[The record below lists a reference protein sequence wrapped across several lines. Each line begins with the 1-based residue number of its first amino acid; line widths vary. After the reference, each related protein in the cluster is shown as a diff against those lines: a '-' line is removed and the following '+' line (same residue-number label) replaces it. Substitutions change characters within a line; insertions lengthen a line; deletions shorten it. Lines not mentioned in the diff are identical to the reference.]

1 MASEYKKQGG
11 GYTTDKET
19 GQDESQKNLSKWGDE
34 DWQTKDGSGT
44 AKHEDGTRE
53 RYLPRK
59 AWDQMND
66 EEKEETD
73 QKKQDASATGQ
84 QHVANTGKAKQ
95 ARSNANKG
103 TAEKDEGKTAEQ
115 AKTKDSKQSSQKKAK
130 DGKQTDGSAPRRSG
144 RGAKQDA
151 DDKTKAAAKEQADE
165 ESAGEAKDGADEEF
179 EDPGADDAAPEQ
191 QKAGQKRGRQTKKED
206 DDSNK
211 KQKANDDAATGKNNG
226 TFGSKHDSTDE
237 PAPVA
242 SADRLPQK
250 GQRVSWKALPGWVHG
265 ETVEVL
271 TKEKTVDGKKV
282 KASEK
287 DPRIVMKSDNGKIAV
302 HKPAAVYF

>member
-11 GYTTDKET
+11 SYTTDKET
-19 GQDESQKNLSKWGDE
+19 GQDESQKNLSNWGEE

-53 RYLPRK
+53 RYLPKK

-66 EEKEETD
+66 DEKEETD

-95 ARSNANKG
+95 ARSNVNKE
-103 TAEKDEGKTAEQ
+103 TAEKNEDKSEKQE
-115 AKTKDSKQSSQKKAK
+115 KTKDSKDTKQEKAK

-151 DDKTKAAAKEQADE
+151 DDNTKAAVKEQADE
-165 ESAGEAKDGADEEF
+165 ESAGAAENGADQ
-179 EDPGADDAAPEQ
+179 EQ
-191 QKAGQKRGRQTKKED
+191 EKPGQKRGRQSKKSD
-206 DDSNK
+206 GDSNK
-211 KQKANDDAATGKNNG
+211 KQKSNDGAAKDKKNG

-237 PAPVA
+237 PAPAA
-242 SADRLPQK
+242 SADRLPKK
-250 GQRVSWKALPGWVHG
+250 GQRVSWKSLPGWVHG

-271 TKEKTVDGKKV
+271 TSEKTVDGKKV

-302 HKPAAVYF
+302 HKPAAVHFDD